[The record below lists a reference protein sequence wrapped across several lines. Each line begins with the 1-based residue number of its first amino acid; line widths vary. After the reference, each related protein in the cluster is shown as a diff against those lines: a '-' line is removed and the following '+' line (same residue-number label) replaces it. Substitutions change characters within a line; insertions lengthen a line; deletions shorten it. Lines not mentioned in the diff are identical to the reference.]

1 MSNPMLYA
9 EIGNVTELAVPNK
22 SPIYK
27 ATIYLRPTD
36 PETTLVD
43 VERSL
48 YDLFEPHKEPI
59 HDSNGGSQGSE
70 SD

>member
-1 MSNPMLYA
+1 MSKSMLYA
-9 EIGNVTELAVPNK
+9 EIGRVVISNLMDPRV
-22 SPIYK
+22 YK

-36 PETTLVD
+36 PETTLAD

-48 YDLFEPHKEPI
+48 YDLFEPHKEP

>member
-1 MSNPMLYA
+1 MLYA
-9 EIGNVTELAVPNK
+9 EIGKVVKLAMPNK
-22 SPIYK
+22 PLIYK

-36 PETTLVD
+36 PETTLAD

-48 YDLFEPHKEPI
+48 YDLFEPHKEP

>member
-1 MSNPMLYA
+1 MSKSMLYA
-9 EIGNVTELAVPNK
+9 EIGSVVISNLMDPRV
-22 SPIYK
+22 YK

-48 YDLFEPHKEPI
+48 YDLFEPHKEP